1 MLKRNFIF
9 PLFSILLLASCSGA
23 GKKVLIMASGKVTMQ
38 GNTVTLE
45 PGTSHT
51 EVTYEPSGD
60 NISIV
65 APSGNKEVAVKEPG
79 LYILNLKT
87 DTIVGSYQEVGTD
100 NSQKVISQ
108 DDLWNRVDSLTK
120 LMSGQNVSAASR
132 NYNIPP
138 MQISRITANTD
149 AEIIGPYRKIPGS
162 FDPSKKHEVYKFSTN
177 KEIQETIDNVKKK
190 LSS

>member
-1 MLKRNFIF
+1 MNKRNILF
-9 PLFSILLLASCSGA
+9 PFLSILLLTSCGGG

-38 GNTVTLE
+38 GNTVTLA

-65 APSGNKEVAVKEPG
+65 SPSGNKEVAVKEPG

-87 DTIVGSYQEVGTD
+87 DTIVGSYQETGTD
-100 NSQKVISQ
+100 NSQKVITQ
-108 DDLWNRVDSLTK
+108 DDVWNRVDSLTK
-120 LMSGQNVSAASR
+120 LMTGANVSAASR

-138 MQISRITANTD
+138 MEISRITANTD

-162 FDPSKKHEVYKFSTN
+162 FDPSRKHEVYKFSTN
-177 KEIQETIDNVKKK
+177 PEIKETIDNVKKK
-190 LSS
+190 LSN